1 MKTILT
7 VTINPAIDVSAF
19 AQNIFPNHKL
29 RCSEA
34 RHDPGGGGV
43 NVSRAIK
50 KLGGESIAVMCC
62 GGPTGLALRGLLDAA
77 EVSYRAIPIRGW
89 TRQNFTIIETATEQQ
104 FRFVMP
110 GPTLSDE
117 EWNHVWEA
125 LHELIPSADF
135 VVASGSLPPDSPE
148 DFYARLARTVRDA
161 GKKLILDTSGPPLV
175 EAVREGVFI
184 VKPSL
189 RELKEFATTRTELEP
204 DQEMAAMALVNAG
217 HCEAAIISLGA
228 GGVLFASASGC
239 ERIQA
244 PSVTVRSRTGAGDSM
259 VAGIVLSLARGD
271 GLRDAVRFG
280 IAAGTAAV
288 MNPGTEL
295 CHYADTAKL
304 FAQMSKISGA

>member
-7 VTINPAIDVSAF
+7 VTINPAIDVSAS
-19 AQNIFPNHKL
+19 ARNIFPNHKL

-34 RHDPGGGGV
+34 RLDPGGGGL

-50 KLGGESIAVMCC
+50 KLGGDSLALICC
-62 GGPTGLALRGLLDAA
+62 GGPTGLALRDLLDAS
-77 EVSYRAIPIRGW
+77 EVRYRAIPIHGW
-89 TRQNFTIIETATEQQ
+89 TRENFTIIENATGQQ

-110 GPTLSDE
+110 GPTLTDE

-189 RELKEFATTRTELEP
+189 RELKEFATGRLEHEP
-204 DQEMAAMALVNAG
+204 DQEMAAMGLVNAG

-228 GGVLFASASGC
+228 GGVLFASPSGC
-239 ERIQA
+239 ERLQA
-244 PSVTVRSRTGAGDSM
+244 PSVMVRSRTGAGDSM
-259 VAGIVLSLARGD
+259 VAGMVLSLARGE

-295 CHYADTAKL
+295 CHYSDTAKL
-304 FAQMSKISGA
+304 FAQMNRDVGA